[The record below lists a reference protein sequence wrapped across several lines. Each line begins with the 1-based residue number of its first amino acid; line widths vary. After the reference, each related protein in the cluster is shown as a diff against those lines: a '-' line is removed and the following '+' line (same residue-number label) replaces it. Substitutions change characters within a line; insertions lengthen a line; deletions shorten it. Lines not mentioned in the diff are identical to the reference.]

1 MDEFIF
7 YVNRWI
13 TDPEV
18 DSPLSGRVFLPLVSD
33 SHLLFV
39 ACGVHDLD
47 FLGDD
52 FRNYSRIQRYFG
64 PQWIH
69 VGFSLRGVWKNFTFF
84 LRSGGLWETTSG
96 LSPYSALSSGRQWI
110 HVGFSPRG
118 VWLNFTRFLSEGRR
132 RPFRSA
138 EADPHGPAS

>member
-1 MDEFIF
+1 M
-7 YVNRWI
+7 NRWI

-18 DSPLSGRVFLPLVSD
+18 DSRLSGRVFLPLVSD

-52 FRNYSRIQRYFG
+52 FRNYSRIQRYLG
-64 PQWIH
+64 RQWIH
-69 VGFSLRGVWKNFTFF
+69 VGFSLRGV
-84 LRSGGLWETTSG
+84 LPS
-96 LSPYSALSSGRQWI
+96 I
-110 HVGFSPRG
+110 V
-118 VWLNFTRFLSEGRR
+118 GRR